1 MLMAYIRTIAPE
13 EATGSLKQQYDV
25 AVKRAGRVF
34 NIVRI
39 SSLNPR
45 AMEASLRLYQTLML
59 GPGPLPRATREMI
72 ATVTSRALNC
82 FY

>member
-1 MLMAYIRTIAPE
+1 MAYIRTIVPE
-13 EATGSLKQQYDV
+13 EATGLLKQQYDV
-25 AVKRAGRVF
+25 AVTRAGRVF

-45 AMEASLRLYQTLML
+45 ALEGSIRLYQTLMME
-59 GPGPLPRATREMI
+59 PGPLPRATREMI
-72 ATVTSRALNC
+72 ATVTSLALNC